1 MTTETLLA
9 SFGLFQNTL
18 TPPLKTGRSL
28 RRQIFL
34 VFNCVPAVCFCL
46 AQCAQVKSI
55 QRNHEHLRHDL
66 VNSASH
72 LQHATLLSGPKTTIS
87 QEAVCMCVCH
97 WDQAEHFLQQHW
109 RKGSF
114 SSAEASLSPKLMNKR
129 MRPHDPECT
138 TGGETWRQYH
148 TVAELAYSMFES
160 WLKWSKSRSVR
171 PKTLLQC

>member
-1 MTTETLLA
+1 
-9 SFGLFQNTL
+9 
-18 TPPLKTGRSL
+18 
-28 RRQIFL
+28 
-34 VFNCVPAVCFCL
+34 
-46 AQCAQVKSI
+46 
-55 QRNHEHLRHDL
+55 
-66 VNSASH
+66 
-72 LQHATLLSGPKTTIS
+72 
-87 QEAVCMCVCH
+87 MCVCH

>member
-9 SFGLFQNTL
+9 SFGLYQNTL
-18 TPPLKTGRSL
+18 TPTLKTGRSL

-46 AQCAQVKSI
+46 AQRAQVKSI

-87 QEAVCMCVCH
+87 QEAVCVCVTGIRLNTSC
-97 WDQAEHFLQQHW
+97 
-109 RKGSF
+109 
-114 SSAEASLSPKLMNKR
+114 SSTAEASLSPTLMNKR
-129 MRPHDPECT
+129 MRPHDPERT
-138 TGGETWRQYH
+138 TGGETWRQHH
-148 TVAELAYSMFES
+148 TVAELADSMFES